1 MVSHGTYLSLLLS
14 EVLME
19 VCLSL
24 QCLWVILESFSPSSE
39 CVSPCVSPGRK
50 SLSNNPEILS
60 LPITHFDYNI
70 HCSALSASWH
80 VLVFLCIQLKTH
92 NSSPCP

>member
-1 MVSHGTYLSLLLS
+1 MVSCGAYLSLLLS
-14 EVLME
+14 KVFME

-39 CVSPCVSPGRK
+39 CVNPCVSPGRT

-70 HCSALSASWH
+70 HCSARSASWH
-80 VLVFLCIQLKTH
+80 VLVFVY
-92 NSSPCP
+92 N

>member
-1 MVSHGTYLSLLLS
+1 MVSYGTSLSLLLS

-39 CVSPCVSPGRK
+39 YVNPCVSPGRK
-50 SLSNNPEILS
+50 SLSNSPEILS

-70 HCSALSASWH
+70 HCSAPSASWH
-80 VLVFLCIQLKTH
+80 VLVFVY
-92 NSSPCP
+92 N